1 MKTFKFGEDTIVY
14 NNDFEFFHPLKLQL
28 LNNNIDDVIEDF
40 RSDISRYSKPEALIN
55 NVPAKAQKIID
66 NRITLI
72 IKLLIQCE
80 VYKYNMTSYKTIY
93 SEKIDYKS
101 QANYQNLCSSY
112 KDIGDIELDLKTQR
126 AYERASRSQISGGG
140 FGIGGAIK
148 GMVTAGAM
156 NAALNS
162 FRGVGDTITNVSDK
176 GKINTLKK
184 NLVNSNI
191 LEGLT
196 DDLVDCLYYVDRS
209 LFYIL
214 EEETGK
220 DASLAIE
227 RNLVDSYAIFENAQS
242 VNNKKKLHIMFKQIM
257 ELDPYFISAEY
268 AILSSYDYFDIS
280 YQDARDL
287 ISYINPHAMY
297 RWDND
302 EFNKAYSKLSNLT
315 IVEKADRLYDIGI
328 KYNFITTEYAINR
341 DTFQRAAKAAAILD
355 EIIFLRIKDQCRSD
369 LTSDSIFLLKQE
381 FDKLVNILHSHNI
394 LSCDPEELNIV
405 SFENVDHLCKTFRMY
420 ENQYQKNIL
429 NYLETIEKNARDHL
443 IKVCAAHQCIF
454 EVLENNQ
461 LFLDELIKEEEFYLP
476 GKSLA
481 DYESTKLS
489 EIVEKLK
496 SLNFKHE
503 LILQDIKKLEERV
516 EFLKN
521 HEESDEYKLGKI
533 LISNFETIT
542 SEKLYKYGDVEFVNK
557 INKIKNI
564 NEITKYEKDIFPII
578 IFDKKENSNE
588 FTGLIVSENYIYT
601 AKKGSLEHAID
612 FKSIDYFSYNEDRN
626 IIEIHCKNKDIIPI
640 RIKEL
645 SIKDFSNSLSK
656 TLSLPEPSEFE
667 IPLLSK

>member
-196 DDLVDCLYYVDRS
+196 DDLVDCLNYVDRS

-227 RNLVDSYAIFENAQS
+227 RNLVDSYAIFIPN
-242 VNNKKKLHIMFKQIM
+242 
-257 ELDPYFISAEY
+257 
-268 AILSSYDYFDIS
+268 IS
-280 YQDARDL
+280 YR
-287 ISYINPHAMY
+287 
-297 RWDND
+297 
-302 EFNKAYSKLSNLT
+302 
-315 IVEKADRLYDIGI
+315 
-328 KYNFITTEYAINR
+328 
-341 DTFQRAAKAAAILD
+341 
-355 EIIFLRIKDQCRSD
+355 
-369 LTSDSIFLLKQE
+369 
-381 FDKLVNILHSHNI
+381 
-394 LSCDPEELNIV
+394 
-405 SFENVDHLCKTFRMY
+405 
-420 ENQYQKNIL
+420 
-429 NYLETIEKNARDHL
+429 
-443 IKVCAAHQCIF
+443 
-454 EVLENNQ
+454 
-461 LFLDELIKEEEFYLP
+461 
-476 GKSLA
+476 
-481 DYESTKLS
+481 
-489 EIVEKLK
+489 
-496 SLNFKHE
+496 
-503 LILQDIKKLEERV
+503 
-516 EFLKN
+516 
-521 HEESDEYKLGKI
+521 
-533 LISNFETIT
+533 
-542 SEKLYKYGDVEFVNK
+542 
-557 INKIKNI
+557 
-564 NEITKYEKDIFPII
+564 
-578 IFDKKENSNE
+578 
-588 FTGLIVSENYIYT
+588 
-601 AKKGSLEHAID
+601 
-612 FKSIDYFSYNEDRN
+612 
-626 IIEIHCKNKDIIPI
+626 
-640 RIKEL
+640 
-645 SIKDFSNSLSK
+645 
-656 TLSLPEPSEFE
+656 
-667 IPLLSK
+667 